1 MSVQTELEEL
11 ISRRPETAEDAEQI
25 AAAAALLA
33 DYHRLESRA
42 HARSLAGLTL
52 HEAAERV
59 LADAGMPLHAS
70 ELGRRM
76 KAAGWRHP
84 RTRNAPPQQ
93 IEHQLAARLPHYAA
107 FQKVSP

>member
-33 DYHRLESRA
+33 DYHRLEARA
-42 HARSLAGLTL
+42 HALVERSRRSRAPGGSLAGLTL

-93 IEHQLAARLPHYAA
+93 I
-107 FQKVSP
+107 